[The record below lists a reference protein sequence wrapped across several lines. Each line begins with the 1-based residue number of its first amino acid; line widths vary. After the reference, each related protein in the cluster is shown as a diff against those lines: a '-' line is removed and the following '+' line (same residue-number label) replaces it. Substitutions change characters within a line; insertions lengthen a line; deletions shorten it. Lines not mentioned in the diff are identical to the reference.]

1 MANDSK
7 NDDFPT
13 IRLDDEDRR
22 DYQQNKRRAGHKA
35 SHTIPSDNA
44 AKQTV
49 VDDDDEDDVKRGG
62 ASTVLVVLV
71 LLLALGGLGGCYYL
85 YTLLQQQQAVAQ
97 DAEGRL
103 AELERKLSATDEE
116 MGESTV
122 ALQVKV
128 NELSEKSKETW
139 EQVDKLWASA
149 WRRNQKEIT
158 ELSDKVSS
166 MQKELTASV
175 SRVSEDVSSHQSR
188 LTSIKNQL
196 ASLADEVL
204 AFNVSLEQVNNDKQS
219 QQQTVQNVND
229 KLSVLEKR
237 NNTLNS
243 RINALESDMRD
254 MATKVVSGPQNNGGS
269 AGGGSAE

>member
-22 DYQQNKRRAGHKA
+22 DYQQNKRRAGHTA
-35 SHTIPSDNA
+35 SHTIPSGNA
-44 AKQTV
+44 AAQTV
-49 VDDDDEDDVKRGG
+49 VDDDDEDEKRGG
-62 ASTVLVVLV
+62 ASTVLVILV

-97 DAEGRL
+97 DAESRL

-175 SRVSEDVSSHQSR
+175 SRVSEDVSTHQSR

-204 AFNVSLEQVNNDKQS
+204 AFNVSLEQINNDKQS
-219 QQQTVQNVND
+219 QQQSVRNVND

-243 RINALESDMRD
+243 RISALENDLRD
-254 MATKVVSGPQNNGGS
+254 IATKVVSGPQNNGGS
-269 AGGGSAE
+269 TGGGSAE